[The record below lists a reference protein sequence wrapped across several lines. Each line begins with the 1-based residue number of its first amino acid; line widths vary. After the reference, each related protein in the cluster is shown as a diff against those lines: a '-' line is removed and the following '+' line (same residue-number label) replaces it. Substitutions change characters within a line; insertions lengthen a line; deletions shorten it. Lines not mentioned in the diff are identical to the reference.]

1 MSAPDLRTPVVG
13 ATITLRVGTPV
24 GDISVVGVV
33 VTASEQT
40 WSIRRRDG
48 SVTDV
53 DPGTV
58 LARRDVPPSPAQR
71 IPAAELQRVAALGW
85 RAIETARLGD
95 WLLRASGGFTGRANS
110 ALVVGSPGTSVSE
123 AVSSVEAWYAERGLP
138 ARFQLPEP
146 AATEGVRQLLTDRG
160 YAWSPPVHVM
170 TAELSHVLRAA
181 DARVGPGAVQLDDA
195 PDDAWLASYRRAE
208 GAVPAAA
215 RAVLAG
221 HPAVVF
227 ASVRGD
233 GRTVAIAR
241 AAVDGR
247 WAGLSAVE
255 VVPEARRRGL
265 ALQITA
271 AVLRWAGTRGA
282 RQVYLQVGIPNDPA
296 VTLYRSLGFAVH
308 HDYSYAVGP
317 ATRRPMTPAGVRAG
331 AATPASPR
339 PGGSPA
345 RR

>member
-1 MSAPDLRTPVVG
+1 MSGPDLRTPVVG

-53 DPGTV
+53 DPRTV

-71 IPAAELQRVAALGW
+71 IPVAELQQVAALGW

-110 ALVVGSPGTSVSE
+110 ALTVGDPGRSVAD
-123 AVSSVEAWYAERGLP
+123 AVATVEAWYAERGLP

-146 AATEGVRQLLTDRG
+146 GATEGVRQLLEERD

-181 DARVGPGAVQLDDA
+181 DARVRPGDVQLDDA
-195 PDDAWLASYRRAE
+195 PDDAWLAAYRQD
-208 GAVPAAA
+208 GGTLPAVA
-215 RAVLAG
+215 RDVLGG
-221 HPAVVF
+221 HPRVGF
-227 ASVRGD
+227 ASLRDGD
-233 GRTVAIAR
+233 RAVAIAR
-241 AAVDGR
+241 TAVDGR
-247 WAGLSAVE
+247 WAGLTAVE
-255 VVPEARRRGL
+255 VAPDHRRRGL
-265 ALQITA
+265 AAQVSA
-271 AVLRWAGTRGA
+271 AALRWAGSHGA
-282 RQVYLQVGIPNDPA
+282 RQVYLQVEIHNAPA
-296 VTLYRSLGFAVH
+296 VTLYQALGFAVH
-308 HDYSYAVGP
+308 HDYRYANGEP
-317 ATRRPMTPAGVRAG
+317 
-331 AATPASPR
+331 
-339 PGGSPA
+339 PGG
-345 RR
+345 